1 MRIFFTLAAAL
12 AGLLVSLV
20 VGAAVLLADAR
31 RSDAQ
36 DVEETRT

>member
-1 MRIFFTLAAAL
+1 MLIFLTLVAAL
-12 AGLLVSLV
+12 VGVAASLV

-36 DVEETRT
+36 GVEETRT